1 MSITAENLRT
11 EREPAEAGPNR
22 RRRTR
27 VLRSA
32 LGIGVLL
39 AIAGASWHTQ
49 VAPSFQADPQLGQ
62 LLQGIALIKA
72 ALTVLALG
80 VVYWRLSRPIENR
93 VAAAYLGGVWF
104 MAGAS
109 MLVWELA
116 HVGWG
121 AVLFH
126 AGELTIL
133 LVAWREH
140 RVELAPVRQ
149 QGDPAA
155 VGHQLELAPARQTV
169 DLEAVRHAVDLAPV
183 RQ

>member
-1 MSITAENLRT
+1 MSMTAENLRT
-11 EREPAEAGPNR
+11 ERAPVETGPIVG
-22 RRRTR
+22 RRTLM
-27 VLRSA
+27 LRSA
-32 LGIGVLL
+32 LGVGVLL
-39 AIAGASWHTQ
+39 AVAAASWHAQ
-49 VAPSFQADPQLGQ
+49 VGPSLQADPKLGH
-62 LLQGIALIKA
+62 LLRGIALIKA

-80 VVYWRLSRPIENR
+80 LVYWRVSRPISTR

-109 MLVWELA
+109 MWVWELA

-140 RVELAPVRQ
+140 QA
-149 QGDPAA
+149 
-155 VGHQLELAPARQTV
+155 
-169 DLEAVRHAVDLAPV
+169 DLAPV
-183 RQ
+183 GH